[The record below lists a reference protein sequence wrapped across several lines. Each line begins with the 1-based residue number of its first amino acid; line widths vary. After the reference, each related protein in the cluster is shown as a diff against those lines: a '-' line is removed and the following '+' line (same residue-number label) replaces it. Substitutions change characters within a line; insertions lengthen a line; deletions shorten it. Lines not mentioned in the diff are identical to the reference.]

1 MYYLRL
7 AVNPIFMS
15 YRTGSMI
22 KMACLLVLAVL
33 FLSHGLAGRL
43 SPRPPQGHSGGGPP
57 VSGFYIVIKN
67 KKNCPNRLG
76 THDGAK
82 KYCLAKEPVIAESD
96 FESVSEVRYD
106 SLHRQQYILLSLT
119 PNGLKS
125 LKFLIQR
132 LPESELALVI
142 EDQVAG
148 IFDYM
153 DKNVGRTIPIR
164 GGANAPDVQW
174 ISDRLKK
181 VKP

>member
-1 MYYLRL
+1 MCYLRFL
-7 AVNPIFMS
+7 SIRIFMS
-15 YRTGSMI
+15 CRTGSGTKI
-22 KMACLLVLAVL
+22 ACLLVLAVL
-33 FLSHGLAGRL
+33 FLSQAVGRAPL
-43 SPRPPQGHSGGGPP
+43 QEP
-57 VSGFYIVIKN
+57 VSGFFFVIEN

-76 THDGAK
+76 THDGTK
-82 KYCLAKEPVIAESD
+82 KFCLPKEPVITESD
-96 FESVSEVRYD
+96 FESVSEVKYD
-106 SLHRQQYILLSLT
+106 SVRRQQYVLLNLT

-148 IFDYM
+148 VFDYV
-153 DKNVGRTIPIR
+153 DKNVGRTITIT
-164 GGANAPDVQW
+164 GGASAPDVQW